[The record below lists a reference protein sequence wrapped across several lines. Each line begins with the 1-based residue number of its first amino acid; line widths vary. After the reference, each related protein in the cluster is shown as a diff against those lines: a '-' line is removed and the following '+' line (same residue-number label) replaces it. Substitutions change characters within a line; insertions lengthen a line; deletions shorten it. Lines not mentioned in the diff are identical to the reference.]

1 GGPAAGHVD
10 VVQRQLGVAAPGPV
24 DAHGPGRHAAAADG
38 AVVEVEL
45 VVAKPELPEPVL
57 AHLRARQAAPV
68 VPGAAARRPHRAG
81 VAAAGVVTGGV
92 DAVAAGEE
100 VLALQL
106 QPSAVPQ
113 RLETDGRQAVDVG
126 HRTAVDQ
133 ALGE

>member
-1 GGPAAGHVD
+1 PGPACERRLPVQLHPRFDNRRIVADHGAAGGVGPAAGHVD
-10 VVQRQLGVAAPGPV
+10 VVQRQLGVAAPVPV
-24 DAHGPGRHAAAADG
+24 DAHGPGLHAAAADG

-57 AHLRARQAAPV
+57 AHLRARQAAAV

-100 VLALQL
+100 V
-106 QPSAVPQ
+106 
-113 RLETDGRQAVDVG
+113 
-126 HRTAVDQ
+126 
-133 ALGE
+133 